1 MDAPLFRGSQWFD
14 CINSAGSAITQ
25 YGIAES
31 YGVSDQ
37 KLGGTTKPATQVRVA
52 TSDNPIRVVFT
63 GPTGVPAGKTGV
75 CHSENVGYAR
85 YSGSLD
91 ITKTYGVESG
101 SDSLAQ
107 DPSGQFHPI
116 GGAFSSGG
124 ADVALFYRSPPTGG
138 ATIMGEITAVRTA
151 SGSGG
156 DAPYSG
162 LKIATVTV
170 ITAPCDRAG
179 LLGESVDI
187 VDHSL
192 CVLDLPTDDLIG
204 VNMWG
209 SEGVAVSK
217 EDITEITPCHWC
229 ADDRC
234 CTEGGL

>member
-52 TSDNPIRVVFT
+52 TSNNPVKVVFT

-75 CHSENVGYAR
+75 CHSETVGYAR

-91 ITKTYGVESG
+91 TTKTYGVESG
-101 SDSLAQ
+101 SDLLVQ
-107 DPSGQFHPI
+107 DSSGQFHPI
-116 GGAFSSGG
+116 GGIFSSGG
-124 ADVALFYRSPPTGG
+124 VDVALFYRSPPIG

-151 SGSGG
+151 SGSGDDG
-156 DAPYSG
+156 PYVG

-170 ITAPCDRAG
+170 ITAPCGRAG

-192 CVLDLPTDDLIG
+192 CVLDLDSADLVG
-204 VNMWG
+204 LNMWG
-209 SEGVAVSK
+209 TEGVAVSK
-217 EDITEITPCHWC
+217 ANALEITPCHWC